1 MRRESSILLAG
12 LALLGPAGA
21 AVPAFELASAH
32 VLVIDDATGQVL
44 LAKEP
49 KQPAPIASLTKLLTA
64 MVVLDARQ
72 SPKDVLRITDA
83 DVDRL
88 KRTRSGVPVG
98 TALPRA
104 TLIELALVASD
115 NRAASALARHY
126 RSGIDAFNKAM
137 QRKIRMLG
145 LEATTIEEP
154 TGLSPAN
161 AASAEDMARV
171 LKAAAR
177 YPDIARWSSQPVTAT
192 TVAGKPWEA
201 RNTNAWVGMPGWD
214 VMLSKTGYIREAGLC
229 LGMRLRVGERLLNMV
244 LMGAPTA
251 AERALDVQNIAFW
264 LGGVPP
270 AVRTAPSVEPGST
283 ATPTGVSPVHTPEP
297 PDAGGDA
304 PAAAEPAEPQANPV
318 PVAPSDTAATPG
330 EPLPITV
337 IRDDESRR

>member
-1 MRRESSILLAG
+1 MRRETSILLAG

-72 SPKDVLRITDA
+72 SPKDMLRVTDA

-126 RSGIDAFNKAM
+126 RSGLGAFNKAM

-244 LMGAPTA
+244 LMGAPSA
-251 AERALDVQNIAFW
+251 AERALDVQNIAYW
-264 LGGVPP
+264 LGGVPLG
-270 AVRTAPSVEPGST
+270 AGAKPSADAGST
-283 ATPTGVSPVHTPEP
+283 PPAGLSPVQAPASPE
-297 PDAGGDA
+297 AGLDA
-304 PAAAEPAEPQANPV
+304 PAALEAAEPPADPAPTVPAEAATTPAEPP
-318 PVAPSDTAATPG
+318 
-330 EPLPITV
+330 PITV